1 MRIALL
7 ILIGIHGII
16 HLLGFLKAFELSEL
30 DTISQ
35 PISKTLGIVWL
46 LTFVLFAITTTLLTF
61 HSIYWWI
68 SGFLAVIISQVLV
81 FNYWSDA
88 KFGTIINL
96 IIFVSVIVAYSNF
109 NFKNKVTKEREI
121 LFNNS
126 QPTQEKVITKEA
138 ISRLPIAVQKW
149 LNNIKVI
156 GKTQISNVYLTQ
168 ELQLKL
174 NPNQENWNTGKAEQ
188 YFTVNPPAF
197 NWSINTKTNA
207 ILNVVGRDKF
217 ENGNGEM
224 QIKLLSLIPVVDVK
238 NNDKI
243 NQASL
248 QRYLAEII
256 WFPTAVLNKN
266 ITWEHINDNSAKATI
281 KVNKTKGTGIFHF
294 DNSGNFQMFTT
305 LRYKDINDTIPKLWT
320 VTAIKTEEINGIKI
334 PVECEASW
342 DLKNGKWTWLKL
354 KIKELKYNLE
364 KIPN

>member
-1 MRIALL
+1 MRVALI

-16 HLLGFLKAFELSEL
+16 HLLGFLKAFELSEFN
-30 DTISQ
+30 TISQ

-46 LTFVLFAITTTLLTF
+46 LIFVLFTTTIILLIF
-61 HSIYWWI
+61 HSTHWWI
-68 SGFLAVIISQVLV
+68 SGFLAIIISQVLI

-88 KFGTIINL
+88 KFGTIINF
-96 IIFVSVIVAYSNF
+96 IIFVSAIVAYSSF
-109 NFKNKVTKEREI
+109 DFKNKIDREREI
-121 LFNNS
+121 LFENS
-126 QPTQEKVITKEA
+126 QLVKEEEITKES
-138 ISRLPIAVQKW
+138 ISRLPLAIQKW
-149 LNNIKVI
+149 LNNIGVI
-156 GKTQISNVYLTQ
+156 GKNPVSNVYLTQ

-207 ILNVVGRDKF
+207 ILSIVGRDKF

-224 QIKLLSLIPVVDVK
+224 KIKLLSLIPIVNVK

-256 WFPTAVLNKN
+256 WFPTAALNKN
-266 ITWEHINDNSAKATI
+266 ITWEHLNDNSAKATI
-281 KVNKTKGTGIFHF
+281 KVNQTNGSGIFHF
-294 DNSGNFQMFTT
+294 DSNGNFQMFTA
-305 LRYKDINDTIPKLWT
+305 LRYKDINDTKPKLWT
-320 VTAIKTEEINGIKI
+320 VSAIKTEKINGIKI
-334 PVECEASW
+334 PIECEASW
-342 DLKNGKWTWLKL
+342 KLENGKWTWLKL

-364 KIPN
+364 KTPN